1 MGGFGNIARTL
12 GGVGNDV
19 SNAQQA
25 NTALSQQ
32 AAADKLKQI
41 MAGLQIQEIRNR
53 LSEFGQAK
61 PAGIEKTPE
70 GGIAGFTFDPNSGTY
85 KAQPLLP
92 GAAPGVDKEKFRTSL
107 LEYANRPDATAL
119 EKRVMSGLIGSL
131 DAGMAPE
138 KVMED
143 YNRFLSSRSETGTP
157 PKDELKTEIFGGY
170 RWQYDPAKKLSGT
183 RDATGQYVRLGL
195 AKEPGTGEGGTKTPF
210 ELWLKTHPGGSYD
223 DWIADSAKTKPI
235 PPDVLNL
242 LKVPVPE
249 NPTPADSQ
257 RLAQAADKVF
267 GGTAHRQ
274 DLITRGRKPGFPIVG
289 RAHYES
295 AAYSKAEYQD
305 ILDSIKD
312 SVGDVGGATIQ
323 PPPGPPPGRTG
334 KITTQ

>member
-1 MGGFGNIARTL
+1 MSSFGSFARVV
-12 GGVGNDV
+12 GSAGNDAA
-19 SNAQQA
+19 NAVFANRDQA
-25 NTALSQQ
+25 TQ
-32 AAADKLKQI
+32 AAADKLKQL
-41 MAGLQIQEIRNR
+41 MAQLQIQEIQQK
-53 LSEFGQAK
+53 LSAFGQAQ
-61 PAGIEKTPE
+61 PEGVQKTPD
-70 GGIAGFTFDPNSGTY
+70 GGLAGFTYSPATGY
-85 KAQPLLP
+85 KMQQLTP
-92 GAAPGVDKEKFRTSL
+92 GAPPAVDKEKFRSSL
-107 LEYANRPDATAL
+107 LEYANRPDATPL

-143 YNRFLSSRSETGTP
+143 YNRFLSSRSESGTP
-157 PKDELKTEIFGGY
+157 PKEELKTEVFGGY
-170 RWQYDPAKKLSGT
+170 RWQYDPTGKVPGP
-183 RDATGQYVRLGL
+183 RDATKQYVRLGP

-242 LKVPVPE
+242 LKTPPPE
-249 NPTPADSQ
+249 NPSPGDSQ
-257 RLAQAADKVF
+257 RLAQAADRVF

-274 DLITRGRKPGFPIVG
+274 DLLTRGRKPGLPIIG

-305 ILDSIKD
+305 ILNSIKD
-312 SVGDVGGATIQ
+312 AVGDVGGPTIP

-334 KITTQ
+334 TISTH